1 MIMADFVLNCG
12 DWCKI
17 QRFCV
22 NLSIF
27 FAKQQNLAAI
37 GAKTME
43 IRARFDVFML
53 ICVKFA

>member
-1 MIMADFVLNCG
+1 MADFVLNCG

-27 FAKQQNLAAI
+27 FAKQQNLVAI

-43 IRARFDVFML
+43 IRVRFDVFML